1 MQAEETFELTVDGAA
16 AIGAVEGGWLD
27 LTVLDAA
34 EDAVPALLGAARERA
49 SGVDGILVR
58 THDDALGALLR
69 RHGFRPSGA
78 VVGRPRGRTEVTL
91 VLRFA
96 DDPAVDDG
104 AVHPP
109 KHEVFDPPAMTN
121 TDPKGFLREVEEFRE
136 TPFGLYVVRRA
147 DHPRFD
153 AIESW
158 LLPAF
163 DLRATI
169 FHFTPGHERDQRVYL
184 DVARVWRDGY
194 LWHTEDWYLDL
205 VEHPGRPIELI
216 DVDELLA
223 ASAADLLSAA
233 DAERAL
239 HAAVRAVAG
248 TAAHGHSVDAW
259 LAAEGAP
266 VTWR

>member
-1 MQAEETFELTVDGAA
+1 MDADTTFELTVDGAA
-16 AIGAVEGGWLD
+16 ANGAVAGGWLD

-34 EDAVPALLGAARERA
+34 EDAVPALLREARERA
-49 SGVDGILVR
+49 EGLDGILVR
-58 THDDALGALLR
+58 TSDEDLSSLLR

-78 VVGRPRGRTEVTL
+78 VAGRPRGRTEVTL
-91 VLRFA
+91 VLRLAA
-96 DDPAVDDG
+96 DAAVDDG

-109 KHEVFDPPAMTN
+109 KREVFDPPAMTN
-121 TDPKGFLREVEEFRE
+121 TDPKGFVREVEEFRE
-136 TPFGLYVVRRA
+136 TPFGLYLVRAA
-147 DHPRFD
+147 DHPTFD

-158 LLPAF
+158 LLPAL

-169 FHFTPGHERDQRVYL
+169 FHFTAGHERDQRVYL
-184 DVARVWRDGY
+184 DVARTWRDGH
-194 LWHTEDWYLDL
+194 LWHAEDWYLDL

-223 ASAADLLSAA
+223 ATAADLLSAE

-239 HAAVRAVAG
+239 YAATRAVAG
-248 TAAHGHSVDAW
+248 VTAHGHSVDAW

-266 VTWR
+266 ITWR

>member
-1 MQAEETFELTVDGAA
+1 
-16 AIGAVEGGWLD
+16 
-27 LTVLDAA
+27 
-34 EDAVPALLGAARERA
+34 
-49 SGVDGILVR
+49 
-58 THDDALGALLR
+58 
-69 RHGFRPSGA
+69 
-78 VVGRPRGRTEVTL
+78 
-91 VLRFA
+91 
-96 DDPAVDDG
+96 
-104 AVHPP
+104 
-109 KHEVFDPPAMTN
+109 MTN
-121 TDPKGFLREVEEFRE
+121 TDPKGFVREVEEFRE
-136 TPFGLYVVRRA
+136 TPFGLYLFRRA
-147 DHPRFD
+147 DHPKFD

-184 DVARVWRDGY
+184 DIARVWRDGNA
-194 LWHTEDWYLDL
+194 WHAEDWYLDL

-223 ASAADLLSAA
+223 ASTADLLSHE

-239 HAAVRAVAG
+239 HAAARAIAG
-248 TAAHGHSVDAW
+248 TGAHGHSVDAW